1 MVFEYSLAGC
11 PKCTAGGDGVS
22 LMGYRGL
29 LFNGNTNGTSADDGV
44 ERGAVLRVALVS
56 AGPLLADA
64 TLRRGR

>member
-1 MVFEYSLAGC
+1 MVSEYSLAGC

-29 LFNGNTNGTSADDGV
+29 LFNGNTNGTSADDGG
-44 ERGAVLRVALVS
+44 EPSAVLRVALVS
-56 AGPLLADA
+56 VGSLLVDA